1 MVACAVIFDCLA
13 RGASSAGVEIVTDL
27 EMASSALLNRLRIAS
42 SALPESMRSL
52 SDNGRAN
59 RPIRGVSSQITRPPA
74 DYLGRWTCH
83 YRFATGDTQFVAAA
97 R

>member
-1 MVACAVIFDCLA
+1 MVARAVILGCPA

-27 EMASSALLNRLRIAS
+27 EVASSAQLNRLHIAS
-42 SALPESMRSL
+42 PALSESMRSL

-59 RPIRGVSSQITRPPA
+59 RRIRGVRFWNNGPPP
-74 DYLGRWTCH
+74 DYLGRSTCH
-83 YRFATGDTQFVAAA
+83 YRFKTGDTQFVAAA